1 MSAAARYSE
10 SDAFDSE
17 TGTKFSLNWGPVES
31 LMLRASYAEGFR
43 APNIGELY
51 NLGTRFDTA
60 IEDQCDSTN
69 AFQFRP
75 TARQLVPPGYTQ
87 LNPQISVTTGGNPD
101 LEPETS
107 ETWTTGFTWDTGVAA
122 GIIDQLLLEV
132 NYYDI
137 TIDGAI
143 QAPNA
148 QETLNACIATLDP
161 FFCDAVIRTPNGTIY
176 GLTAS

>member
-1 MSAAARYSE
+1 MIRAA
-10 SDAFDSE
+10 
-17 TGTKFSLNWGPVES
+17 TPK
-31 LMLRASYAEGFR
+31 FR
-43 APNIGELY
+43 APKSAELD
-51 NLGTRFDTA
+51 NPGMRFDTA

-69 AFQFRP
+69 VPVPANC
-75 TARQLVPPGYTQ
+75 AQLVPPGYTQ
-87 LNPQISVTTGGNPD
+87 LNPQISVTTGGNPG

-122 GIIDQLLLEV
+122 GIIDRLLLEV

-161 FFCDAVIRTPNGTIY
+161 FFLRRNHPDSERNDLTDRRPLEKYRGRRDDRTR
-176 GLTAS
+176 LQF